1 MKKIFFVLIL
11 SFQLFG
17 QDSNY
22 DTTAIQILD
31 KMADIIGNLASCS
44 YNLNT
49 SYDVI
54 DVELG
59 TIKHFDNHKVYMV
72 GPDKMLVDSRG
83 DKGHRGYWYNG
94 KQLAY
99 YSYTQN
105 NFAVIDAPST
115 IIAAIDTVNKV
126 YGIDFPAAD
135 LFYPTFTDDLIN
147 NYDEIILAGTSEV
160 SNKNCFHIIAKNS
173 QMSIQLWISNDAL
186 FLPERMVIV
195 YYDVNP
201 NTQYDATFTGWKI
214 NPQLPD
220 AMFDFSPPAGANEL
234 TLVAKKK

>member
-1 MKKIFFVLIL
+1 MSKIFIVLIL

-17 QDSNY
+17 QESNY

-31 KMADIIGNLASCS
+31 RMADMIGDLGACS
-44 YNLNT
+44 YNLST

-59 TIKHFDNHKVYMV
+59 TIKHFDNHRIYMA
-72 GPDKMLVDSRG
+72 GPDKMIIDSRG

-99 YSYTQN
+99 YSYTQDN
-105 NFAVIDAPST
+105 YAVIDAPPT
-115 IIAAIDTVNKV
+115 IIATIDTVHKT
-126 YGIDFPAAD
+126 YGVDFPAAD

-147 NYDEIILAGTSEV
+147 DYDQIIFVGTSV
-160 SNKNCFHIIAKNS
+160 IGNKNCFHIIAKNN

-186 FLPERMVIV
+186 FLPEKMVIT

-201 NTQYDATFTGWKI
+201 NTQYEATFSDWKI

-220 AMFDFSPPAGANEL
+220 AMFDFSPPAGAGEL

>member
-1 MKKIFFVLIL
+1 MKKIFFVLL
-11 SFQLFG
+11 LTFQLFG
-17 QDSNY
+17 QGSNY

-31 KMADIIGNLASCS
+31 RMADIIGDLDACS
-44 YNLNT
+44 YKLST

-54 DVELG
+54 DVDLG
-59 TIKHFDNHKVYMV
+59 TIKHFNYHRVYMV
-72 GPDKMLVDSRG
+72 GPDKFLLDSKG

-105 NFAVIDAPST
+105 NYAIIDAPPT
-115 IIAAIDTVNKV
+115 IIATIDTVHKT
-126 YGIDFPAAD
+126 YGVDFPAAD

-147 NYDEIILAGTSEV
+147 NYDEIILVGTSDIG
-160 SNKNCFHIIAKNS
+160 NKNCFHIIAKNK

-186 FLPERMVIV
+186 FLPEKMLIA

-201 NTQYDATFTGWKI
+201 NTQYEATFSDWKI
-214 NPQLPD
+214 NIQLPD
-220 AMFDFSPPAGANEL
+220 AMFNFSPPAGASEL